1 MCGFREESAS
11 PRRRLEANAGASR
24 RVRRDK
30 VRACPWM
37 PSSPRLSSLRILEH
51 ARSFPQPCPPSAV
64 GWTGNPSLCAATL
77 PPVGR
82 SQVVLSCLTEPRA
95 TSCSHFSQRLR
106 RRAWLSR
113 HARYS
118 THARRRT
125 LTVARPSLATNPL
138 RVSPLPDVAAEIA
151 LLECPP
157 LACCTPHRSR

>member
-1 MCGFREESAS
+1 MRGHFPSRARRAQSAGRCKPFS
-11 PRRRLEANAGASR
+11 LCRYASSCRSITGRPVLPDGASS
-24 RVRRDK
+24 DF
-30 VRACPWM
+30 
-37 PSSPRLSSLRILEH
+37 L
-51 ARSFPQPCPPSAV
+51 QP
-64 GWTGNPSLCAATL
+64 
-77 PPVGR
+77 
-82 SQVVLSCLTEPRA
+82 
-95 TSCSHFSQRLR
+95 FSQRLR